1 MTDLLETQKVLQSKR
16 PRKPKP
22 RAVLMANDISWH
34 SGDVI
39 QYVFGPERIKKIGI
53 LCDLHPTRITSQNWE
68 EQLPYLK
75 EVEVI
80 FSCWGMPALTP
91 QQLDQMRKL
100 KAVFYASGTVQG
112 FARPFLERGIIVC
125 NAVAANAVPVAE
137 FCLAQILLSCKGA
150 YRNMLECRKG
160 PWKQSKTSIG
170 NGVYGETVALLGIGA
185 ISRHLLKL
193 LKPFN
198 LRIIA
203 VSNYLSPA
211 KAREMGIAAL
221 VDLETAFSEG
231 YVVSNHLADRAS
243 NKGALTGSHFAS
255 MREGATFINTGRGAQ
270 VNEAEMIE
278 VFKKRP
284 DLTALL
290 DVQHPEPPLAESELF
305 QMSNIHLTSHIAG
318 SANHEVL
325 RMADYMIE
333 EFQRWESGAP
343 LQHQVDPEIFSF
355 GA

>member
-1 MTDLLETQKVLQSKR
+1 MTDLLETHKVSQSNHLR
-16 PRKPKP
+16 NAKP
-22 RAVLMANDISWH
+22 RAVLMANNVSWYP
-34 SGDVI
+34 GDVM
-39 QYVFGPERIKKIGI
+39 QYVFGPERIKRIGT
-53 LCDLHPTRITSQNWE
+53 LCALHPTRITSQNWE

-75 EVEVI
+75 EAEVI
-80 FSCWGMPALTP
+80 FSCWGMPSLTP
-91 QQLDQMRKL
+91 QQLDQMPKL
-100 KAVFYASGTVQG
+100 KAVFYAGGSAQA
-112 FARPFLERGIIVC
+112 FAQPFLEHAIIVC
-125 NAVAANAVPVAE
+125 SAIAANAIPVAE

-150 YRNMLECRKG
+150 FCNMLECRKG
-160 PWKQSKTSIG
+160 PWTSGPGNVPVG

-211 KAREMGIAAL
+211 KARDMGIAEL
-221 VDLETAFSEG
+221 VDLETAFREG
-231 YVVSNHLADRAS
+231 YVVSNHLADNTS
-243 NKGALTGSHFAS
+243 NKGVLTGAHFAS

-270 VNEAEMIE
+270 VNEAEMIG

-305 QMSNIHLTSHIAG
+305 QMPNIHLTSHIAG
-318 SANHEVL
+318 SANHEVR

-333 EFQRWESGAP
+333 EFQRWES
-343 LQHQVDPEIFSF
+343 
-355 GA
+355 